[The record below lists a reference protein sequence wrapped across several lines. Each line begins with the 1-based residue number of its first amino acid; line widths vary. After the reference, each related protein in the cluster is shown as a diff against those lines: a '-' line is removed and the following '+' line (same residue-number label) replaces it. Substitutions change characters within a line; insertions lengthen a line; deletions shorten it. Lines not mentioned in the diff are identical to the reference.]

1 MDIFNKA
8 ELILDRKKEI
18 LNRELT
24 IEEENVYLLSIL
36 KSLAMSECAKSIN
49 LIK

>member
-18 LNRELT
+18 LNRKLT
-24 IEEENVYLLSIL
+24 VEEENVYLLSIL
-36 KSLAMSECAKSIN
+36 KSLAMSESTKV
-49 LIK
+49 